1 MCYSDL
7 PMIKEQK
14 EIKDRASLLKQ
25 RYLYGTV
32 QSLVNEN
39 SSQLNTGTRRGIGRS
54 GVVDKCS
61 VRTERGLCINAIVMF
76 EDYDIIDSHIP
87 LVEPSVID
95 VMSNLVALVTVMRKQ
110 YVGWN

>member
-1 MCYSDL
+1 
-7 PMIKEQK
+7 
-14 EIKDRASLLKQ
+14 
-25 RYLYGTV
+25 
-32 QSLVNEN
+32 
-39 SSQLNTGTRRGIGRS
+39 
-54 GVVDKCS
+54 
-61 VRTERGLCINAIVMF
+61 MF